1 MNARSASRRP
11 ASLRIAVLGATGG
24 LGSAVVRAAVEAGCD
39 VVAVARDAARLADLG
54 RRLGNPAALT
64 PLGGSVATEEDA
76 ARLATDL
83 RGLRARL
90 DAVVVALAPPFAG
103 GRLLERDAAAVAD
116 SVALDLVPQF
126 LAAKH
131 LLPVLAARKRA
142 TTYAVLGCAAADYP
156 WAGYGHVSLGAA
168 ARKMLVQV
176 LREECKDAAI
186 RIQLVQIDGQVCTHK
201 NRSVACPAWAS
212 AESIG
217 ARIVELVAHADTQS
231 AVVHLRAAPTPSVP
245 QGERS

>member
-1 MNARSASRRP
+1 MNARPASRRP
-11 ASLRIAVLGATGG
+11 ASRIAVVGATGG
-24 LGSAVVRAAVEAGCD
+24 LGSGVVRAALDAGSD
-39 VVAVARDAARLADLG
+39 VVAIARDGARLADLKTK
-54 RRLGNPAALT
+54 LGEPAALT
-64 PLGGSVATEEDA
+64 LVRGSLTTEEEA
-76 ARLATDL
+76 TRLAADVRAL
-83 RGLRARL
+83 RVPL
-90 DAVVVALAPPFAG
+90 DAVIVALAPPFAG
-103 GRLLERDAAAVAD
+103 GRLLEREAAAVAD

-131 LLPVLAARKRA
+131 LLPVLAMRKRA

-176 LREECKDAAI
+176 LREECMDAPV

-201 NRSVACPAWAS
+201 NRSVACPAWAT

-217 ARIVELVAHADTQS
+217 ARVVEIVMSADAQS
-231 AVVHLRAAPTPSVP
+231 AVVHLRAAPAPSAT